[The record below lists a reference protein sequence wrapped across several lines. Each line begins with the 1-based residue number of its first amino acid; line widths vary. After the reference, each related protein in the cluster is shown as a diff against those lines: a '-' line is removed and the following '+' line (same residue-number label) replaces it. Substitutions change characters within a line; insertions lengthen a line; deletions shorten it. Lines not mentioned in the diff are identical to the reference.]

1 MQKDT
6 LQLIIDN
13 ALQAVGA
20 SNDQANSHDTG
31 AMIVPESFKAI
42 DLEQYLPTRRRF
54 RGSFSTTSVE
64 DFCLYANDHDAGVI
78 FIDTDKSRMS
88 ARAYFDLG
96 SQDAPGHA
104 EHTANLRLDPT
115 PAYAAAL
122 AINGERLKQ
131 SQLAEFIEDW
141 LPHLTVL
148 HNDEVQNPLQA
159 IQAVRNIVINA
170 TAAASHS
177 EHNFGATRSA
187 MEEVEAKSS
196 VHQLPT
202 HIAFTFIPH
211 IGFEPIDVIFR
222 VAVIADKEAPRL
234 TLRWVQQDIQQEA
247 IGENLKEMITS
258 DLAQN
263 GCPVYTGNFNAQ

>member
-13 ALQAVGA
+13 AISAVGLA
-20 SNDQANSHDTG
+20 NDGADAINTG
-31 AMIVPESFKAI
+31 VMIVPESFRSI
-42 DLEQYLPTRRRF
+42 DLEKYMPERRRF
-54 RGSFSTTSVE
+54 RGNFSTTSIE
-64 DFCLYANDHDAGVI
+64 DFCVYANDHDAGSI
-78 FIDTDKSRMS
+78 FVDTDKRRMS

-96 SQDAPGHA
+96 DQHAPGHA
-104 EHTANLRLDPT
+104 EHQASLSLEPS

-141 LPHLTVL
+141 LPQLTIL
-148 HNDEVQNPLQA
+148 HNEDVQNPLQA

-170 TAAASHS
+170 NAAASHS
-177 EHNFGATRSA
+177 EHHFGASRSA

-202 HIAFTFIPH
+202 HITFTFVPH
-211 IGFEPIDVIFR
+211 IGFEPIDVVFR
-222 VAVIADKEAPRL
+222 VAVITDKESPRL
-234 TLRWVQQDIQQEA
+234 TLRWMQQDIQQEA
-247 IGENLKEMITS
+247 IGENLKEMIATELS
-258 DLAQN
+258 QN
-263 GCPVYTGNFNAQ
+263 GCPIYSGNFSAQ

>member
-13 ALQAVGA
+13 ALSAVGLA
-20 SNDQANSHDTG
+20 NDGADSINTG
-31 AMIVPESFKAI
+31 AMIVPESFKTI
-42 DLEQYLPTRRRF
+42 DLEKYMPERRRF
-54 RGSFSTTSVE
+54 RGNFSTTSIE
-64 DFCLYANDHDAGVI
+64 DFCVYANDHDAGSI
-78 FIDTDKSRMS
+78 FVDTDKRRMS

-96 SQDAPGHA
+96 DASNPGHA
-104 EHTANLRLDPT
+104 EHEANLRLEPT

-148 HNDEVQNPLQA
+148 INDEEQNPLQA
-159 IQAVRNIVINA
+159 IQAIRNITITA
-170 TAAASHS
+170 SAAASHS
-177 EHNFGATRSA
+177 EHHFGAQRSA
-187 MEEVEAKSS
+187 MEEVEAKSG

-202 HIAFTFIPH
+202 HIKFNLIPH
-211 IGFEPIDVIFR
+211 TGFEPIDVLFR
-222 VAVIADKEAPRL
+222 VAVITDKEAPRL

-247 IGENLKEMITS
+247 IGKNLENMIAIELS
-258 DLAQN
+258 NN
-263 GCPVYTGNFNAQ
+263 GCPIYCGNFSA

>member
-13 ALQAVGA
+13 ALAAIGNA
-20 SNDQANSHDTG
+20 NDQPDGINTG
-31 AMIVPESFKAI
+31 AMIVPESFKTI
-42 DLEQYLPTRRRF
+42 DIEKFMPERRRF
-54 RGSFSTTSVE
+54 RGNFSTTNIE
-64 DFCLYANDHDAGVI
+64 DFCQYANDHGADSI
-78 FIDTDKSRMS
+78 FVDTDKRRMS

-96 SQDAPGHA
+96 DQRAPGHA
-104 EHTANLRLDPT
+104 EHQANLSLEPS

-141 LPHLTVL
+141 LPQLTIL
-148 HNDEVQNPLQA
+148 HNEDVQNPLQA

-170 TAAASHS
+170 SAAASHS
-177 EHNFGATRSA
+177 EHHFGASRSA

-202 HIAFTFIPH
+202 HITFTLVPH
-211 IGFEPIDVIFR
+211 IGFEPIDVVFR
-222 VAVIADKEAPRL
+222 VAVITDKEAPRL
-234 TLRWVQQDIQQEA
+234 TLRWMQQDIQQES
-247 IGENLKEMITS
+247 IGKNLLDMIGAELS
-258 DLAQN
+258 MY
-263 GCPVYTGNFNAQ
+263 GCPIYSGNFSAQ

>member
-13 ALQAVGA
+13 AISAVGLA
-20 SNDQANSHDTG
+20 NDGADAINTG
-31 AMIVPESFKAI
+31 VMIVPESFKTI
-42 DLEQYLPTRRRF
+42 DIEKYLPNRRRF
-54 RGSFSTTSVE
+54 RGNFSTTSIE
-64 DFCLYANDHDAGVI
+64 DFCVYANDHDAGSI
-78 FIDTDKSRMS
+78 FVDTDKRRMS

-96 SQDAPGHA
+96 DASQPGHA
-104 EHTANLRLDPT
+104 EHEANLRLEPT

-148 HNDEVQNPLQA
+148 INDEEQNPLQA
-159 IQAVRNIVINA
+159 VQAIRNITITA
-170 TAAASHS
+170 SAAASHS
-177 EHNFGATRSA
+177 EHHFGAQRSA
-187 MEEVEAKSS
+187 MEEVEAKSG

-202 HIAFTFIPH
+202 HIKFNLIPH
-211 IGFEPIDVIFR
+211 TGFEPIDVLFR
-222 VAVIADKEAPRL
+222 VAVITDKEAPRL

-247 IGENLKEMITS
+247 IGKNLENMIVIELS
-258 DLAQN
+258 NN
-263 GCPVYTGNFNAQ
+263 GCPIYCGNFSA